1 MHQIDNAGD
10 RQITRKDAPQGRSK
24 NLKHGFVVIDG
35 RVGLMGGMKQT
46 LHPRHGEEMHE
57 AENYQGYQRGPYR
70 GKRQKNEFKLK
81 ES

>member
-1 MHQIDNAGD
+1 MA
-10 RQITRKDAPQGRSK
+10 
-24 NLKHGFVVIDG
+24 IDG
-35 RVGLMGGMKQT
+35 RVGLMGEMKQT
-46 LHPRHGEEMHE
+46 LHLRHGEEMHE